1 MSDLYV
7 GVLLVIG
14 AMTLIFFGPE
24 LGKAMSRKFL
34 RSRKRISRSR
44 LAFRKGSRVRT
55 RKISVIDSFA
65 HS

>member
-24 LGKAMSRKFL
+24 LWKTMLRKH
-34 RSRKRISRSR
+34 RRAQRR
-44 LAFRKGSRVRT
+44 LNRARLTLKKGSKVRT
-55 RKISVIDSFA
+55 RRISVVSSFA
-65 HS
+65 H